1 MNNLLNKIEK
11 TKKVDLNKELRIK
24 NLSEQEALLLSTY
37 ISLNNI
43 DLIRESNEVNKSDAE
58 VSQVAKDYLK
68 ELKNRE
74 SIDSIYDKYINIA
87 ILQVIKN
94 IKYGYSFIEL
104 VNESYLYVS
113 YFITTYYEKL
123 KQKYDD
129 SVIEEIFAIYCSVK
143 LLNFQ
148 ISQENEEFSSKIS
161 ILAYLKIKDE
171 INEGKNLEDILQE
184 KGLDEDYYYTL
195 ENMYEDIE
203 IGDMENIIEYTNN
216 VKDEYEEYSKMFLF
230 DYMEENVLANY
241 LSLNGKKNKK
251 LDILNNLNLNEKDFY
266 EIFENVLKKISEVE
280 EI

>member
-43 DLIRESNEVNKSDAE
+43 DLIREANEVNKSDAE

-184 KGLDEDYYYTL
+184 KGIDEEYYYTL

-230 DYMEENVLANY
+230 DYMEENILANY

>member
-11 TKKVDLNKELRIK
+11 TKKIDLNKELRIK

-43 DLIRESNEVNKSDAE
+43 DLIREANEVNKSDAE

-129 SVIEEIFAIYCSVK
+129 SIIEGIFAIYCSVK

-195 ENMYEDIE
+195 E
-203 IGDMENIIEYTNN
+203 
-216 VKDEYEEYSKMFLF
+216 K
-230 DYMEENVLANY
+230 
-241 LSLNGKKNKK
+241 
-251 LDILNNLNLNEKDFY
+251 
-266 EIFENVLKKISEVE
+266 
-280 EI
+280 